1 MATKAVI
8 FDLLTALLD
17 SWSLWN
23 AAAGSEDAG
32 RRWRTRYLELTY
44 ACGAYRPYEDL
55 VAESAIDTGLPRD
68 AASKLLASWDSLQ
81 LWPEAVEV
89 LKTLR
94 NRGYRLG
101 VVTNC
106 SADLGRRAIAC
117 CGGVRFDAVVTA
129 EESGFYK
136 PNPNPYHDIL
146 AALGVDPAD
155 ALFVAGSSADVPGA
169 AAVGLQVVW
178 HNRANLPAFPGSAP
192 LREGRTLQEALRG
205 FLGYKGLTRS
215 EISTPSL
222 YLNRKKFAENCE
234 RMRQR
239 AAGLQAQFRVHIKTH
254 KTVEGT
260 EIGLSYGEDRIVVST
275 LKEIEH
281 VAPLIR
287 KGTIR
292 SVSTN
297 IPLRAISR
305 GITNTVQVL
314 YGLPPAK
321 TYIPRLAS
329 LKKRLGFELI
339 LMIDHPSQISMLE
352 ASNLEDKW
360 SIFIK
365 VDCGTHRAG
374 LEPQSPLLTSLI
386 QTALQSSDRI
396 HIYGF
401 YCHSGHSYA
410 SNSLAEAEGHLLN
423 EITAASDAA
432 RQCLQYRPDH
442 PPLTISVGATP
453 TAHAASSSVAET
465 IKNLIPGKLE
475 LHAGN
480 FGLLDLQQVSTGLV
494 TLDHVSS
501 WVEAEVCSVYPER
514 QEVLVNV
521 GTLGLAREPGREASV
536 WGRAMI
542 LPAEKTEDL
551 EKAYAWNV
559 VRLSQEHGILAPR
572 TSDPNEKE
580 ELVNSVPVG
589 ARVRI
594 IPQHACI
601 TGAMYDSY
609 IVVDED
615 DEGECVDE
623 WVRCR
628 GW

>member
-1 MATKAVI
+1 MATKAVL

-23 AAAGSEDAG
+23 AAAGSESAG
-32 RRWRTRYLELTY
+32 RQWRTRYLELTY
-44 ACGAYRPYEDL
+44 GCGAYRPYEDL
-55 VAESAIDTGLPRD
+55 VTESAVDTGLPAD
-68 AASKLLASWDSLQ
+68 AATTLLASWDSLRP
-81 LWPEAVEV
+81 WPEAADV
-89 LKTLR
+89 LRTLR
-94 NRGYRLG
+94 ARGYRLG

-106 SADLGRRAIAC
+106 SSDLGRRAVAR
-117 CGGVRFDAVVTA
+117 CGVQFDAVVTA
-129 EESGFYK
+129 EEAGFYK
-136 PNPNPYHDIL
+136 PHPKPYNDIL
-146 AALGVDPAD
+146 LALGVDPAD

-169 AAVGLQVVW
+169 SGVGMQVVW
-178 HNRANLPAFPGSAP
+178 HNRVGLPARPGSAP
-192 LREGRTLQEALRG
+192 LREGRTLQEALQG
-205 FLGYKGLTRS
+205 FLGYKGMRRS

-222 YLNRKKFAENCE
+222 YLNRRKFTENCE

-260 EIGLSYGEDRIVVST
+260 EIGLSYSGDRIVVST
-275 LKEIEH
+275 LREIEH

-287 KGTIR
+287 KGKIR
-292 SVSTN
+292 SVSSTYML
-297 IPLRAISR
+297 PSSLSWR
-305 GITNTVQVL
+305 TLTEVMQVL

-321 TYIPRLAS
+321 SYISRLAS

-352 ASNLEDKW
+352 ASGFDERW

-386 QTALQSSDRI
+386 QTALKSDKI

-401 YCHSGHSYA
+401 YCHSGHSYG
-410 SNSLAEAEGHLLN
+410 SHSLAEAEGHLLN
-423 EITAASDAA
+423 EISCASSAA

-442 PPLTISVGATP
+442 PQLTISVGATP
-453 TAHAASSSVAET
+453 TAHAASAAVAQQ
-465 IKNLIPGKLE
+465 IKDLPGKLE

-494 TLDHVSS
+494 TLDEVSS

-514 QEVLVNV
+514 QEVLVNI
-521 GTLGLAREPGREASV
+521 GTLGLAREPGREPSV

-542 LPAEKTEDL
+542 LPGEKDL
-551 EKAYAWNV
+551 DKGYAWNV

-572 TSDPNEKE
+572 MSDPKEKE
-580 ELVNSVPVG
+580 ELVNRVQVG

-615 DEGECVDE
+615 DGECVDE

>member
-17 SWSLWN
+17 SWSFWN

-55 VAESAIDTGLPRD
+55 VAESAIDTGLPAD
-68 AASKLLASWDSLQ
+68 AVSKLLASWDSLQ
-81 LWPEAVEV
+81 PWPEAVEV

-94 NRGYRLG
+94 NRGYGLG

-106 SADLGRRAIAC
+106 SADLGRRAIAR

-136 PNPNPYHDIL
+136 PNPKPYNDIL

-169 AAVGLQVVW
+169 AAVGMQVVW

-192 LREGRTLQEALRG
+192 LREGRTLQESLHG

-260 EIGLSYGEDRIVVST
+260 EIGLSHGEDRIVVST

-287 KGTIR
+287 KGTVR
-292 SVSTN
+292 S
-297 IPLRAISR
+297 
-305 GITNTVQVL
+305 VL

-329 LKKRLGFELI
+329 LKRRLGFELI

-352 ASNLEDKW
+352 ASNLEDTW

-386 QTALQSSDRI
+386 QTALQSSDKI

-432 RQCLQYRPDH
+432 RQCLQLRPDH
-442 PPLTISVGATP
+442 PQLTISVGATP
-453 TAHAASSSVAET
+453 TAHAASSSVAEK
-465 IKNLIPGKLE
+465 IQNLIPGKLE

-494 TLDHVSS
+494 ALDHVSS

-514 QEVLVNV
+514 QEILVNV
-521 GTLGLAREPGREASV
+521 GTLGLAREPGREPGV

-542 LPAEKTEDL
+542 LPAEMEDL

-572 TSDPNEKE
+572 TTDPKEKE
-580 ELVNSVPVG
+580 ELVNKVPVG

-615 DEGECVDE
+615 EGECVDE